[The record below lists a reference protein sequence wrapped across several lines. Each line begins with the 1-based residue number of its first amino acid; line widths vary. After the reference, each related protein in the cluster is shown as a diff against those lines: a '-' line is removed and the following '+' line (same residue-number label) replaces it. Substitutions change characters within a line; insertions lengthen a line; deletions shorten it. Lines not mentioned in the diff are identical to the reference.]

1 MSGNAENRK
10 PRVVF
15 VDDEQRVLNS
25 MRVRF
30 RREYDLHLTTLGSEA
45 LAILQE
51 HDIDVIVADQRMPE
65 MQGTEVLAAAKG
77 CSPRTVRILLT
88 GYADLDA
95 IEASINDG
103 EVFRFLT
110 KPCAPDELRDTI
122 QQAVEIARDQ
132 DLMSVLEAEEKPA
145 ISLDILEE
153 DTAPESSPV
162 PEPST
167 IAEQAPATANEASP
181 VSEAPAPIAAA
192 AMTAVEPESASL
204 HEEMRIAAAETPDD
218 AIAEM
223 SLEPADDA
231 RANAAP
237 ERIFAPPA
245 ASGEFHPEPVDLASL
260 ASDDDPDAI
269 TIVLEGDSASIFS
282 EGTSDTA
289 SIPAAIAA
297 GVEDKIGVLV
307 FTEDDTT
314 MAEIR
319 EMLGDRYMVVGAG
332 NIVSVT
338 KLLKATRPGVLVTD
352 ISEDLEVIETMVNA
366 LKSHLPELVTIVVG
380 EHRDTVGLVNLINYG
395 QIYRFLQKPL
405 AAGTFSMTVKA
416 ATQKHLQLK
425 KYPEL
430 ARRYA
435 VRNKDTDEN
444 VRGGA
449 LRGFLERLRSMSR
462 LWATHS

>member
-1 MSGNAENRK
+1 MSGTAQQKK

-45 LAILQE
+45 LAMLEE
-51 HDIDVIVADQRMPE
+51 HEIDVIVADQRMPE
-65 MQGTEVLAAAKG
+65 MQGTEVLSKARDA
-77 CSPRTVRILLT
+77 SPRTVRILLT

-95 IEASINDG
+95 IESSINDA

-110 KPCAPDELRDTI
+110 KPCAPEELRETI
-122 QQAVEIARDQ
+122 QQAIDISRDQ
-132 DLMSVLEAEEKPA
+132 EMIAALEAEPAQAEPPPEPVEAARPEPA
-145 ISLDILEE
+145 ISLSVIEE
-153 DTAPESSPV
+153 ETATDVNALVAAENASTGAAMQQTAEAVDLAASDTAG
-162 PEPST
+162 
-167 IAEQAPATANEASP
+167 NEEIVLETSC
-181 VSEAPAPIAAA
+181 EA
-192 AMTAVEPESASL
+192 AMESGAEEVEP
-204 HEEMRIAAAETPDD
+204 AAVQINNEGSD
-218 AIAEM
+218 AGQ
-223 SLEPADDA
+223 D
-231 RANAAP
+231 
-237 ERIFAPPA
+237 
-245 ASGEFHPEPVDLASL
+245 EFHPPPFQMEFGT
-260 ASDDDPDAI
+260 SDDDPDAI
-269 TIVLEGDSASIFS
+269 TIVLEGDSASVIA
-282 EGTSDTA
+282 EEIEETA
-289 SIPAAIAA
+289 QVPAAIAA
-297 GVEDKIGVLV
+297 GIEDKIGVLV
-307 FTEDDTT
+307 FSEDKATL
-314 MAEIR
+314 ENIR

-366 LKSHLPELVTIVVG
+366 LKSHLPELVTIVIG
-380 EHRDTVGLVNLINYG
+380 EHRDTIGLVNLINYG

-405 AAGTFSMTVKA
+405 AAGTFTMTVKA

-435 VRNKDTDEN
+435 VRQKEGDEH
-444 VRGGA
+444 VRGA
-449 LRGFLERLRSMSR
+449 FRSFLDRLRNMSR

>member
-10 PRVVF
+10 PRIVF

-132 DLMSVLEAEEKPA
+132 DLMSALEAEEKPA
-145 ISLDILEE
+145 ISLDVLEE

-181 VSEAPAPIAAA
+181 GSEAPAPIA
-192 AMTAVEPESASL
+192 S
-204 HEEMRIAAAETPDD
+204 RGNDC
-218 AIAEM
+218 
-223 SLEPADDA
+223 
-231 RANAAP
+231 
-237 ERIFAPPA
+237 
-245 ASGEFHPEPVDLASL
+245 G
-260 ASDDDPDAI
+260 
-269 TIVLEGDSASIFS
+269 G
-282 EGTSDTA
+282 
-289 SIPAAIAA
+289 A
-297 GVEDKIGVLV
+297 GVRV
-307 FTEDDTT
+307 
-314 MAEIR
+314 
-319 EMLGDRYMVVGAG
+319 
-332 NIVSVT
+332 
-338 KLLKATRPGVLVTD
+338 ATRRDEDRGHGNPG
-352 ISEDLEVIETMVNA
+352 
-366 LKSHLPELVTIVVG
+366 
-380 EHRDTVGLVNLINYG
+380 
-395 QIYRFLQKPL
+395 
-405 AAGTFSMTVKA
+405 
-416 ATQKHLQLK
+416 
-425 KYPEL
+425 
-430 ARRYA
+430 RRYC
-435 VRNKDTDEN
+435 
-444 VRGGA
+444 
-449 LRGFLERLRSMSR
+449 
-462 LWATHS
+462 

>member
-1 MSGNAENRK
+1 MAGISERK
-10 PRVVF
+10 KPKVVF

-30 RREYDLHLTTLGSEA
+30 RREYDLHLTTRGSEA
-45 LAILQE
+45 LEMLGE

-65 MQGTEVLAAAKG
+65 MQGTEVLAEAK
-77 CSPRTVRILLT
+77 CLSPRTVRILLT

-110 KPCAPDELRDTI
+110 KPCAPEELRSTI
-122 QQAVEIARDQ
+122 EQAIEIARDEQ
-132 DLMSVLEAEEKPA
+132 AIMALEAEPA
-145 ISLDILEE
+145 AVDPTAAPSPVSLDVIEE
-153 DTAPESSPV
+153 ETTEGDLDLVATDVQTDTNLLQFDSQPATTATTAAADTERVSVDTAPTVAAAHEEPDQASAAMASEESDLAAADTGKQEV
-162 PEPST
+162 FLPEPLV
-167 IAEQAPATANEASP
+167 QAAQ
-181 VSEAPAPIAAA
+181 
-192 AMTAVEPESASL
+192 
-204 HEEMRIAAAETPDD
+204 
-218 AIAEM
+218 
-223 SLEPADDA
+223 
-231 RANAAP
+231 
-237 ERIFAPPA
+237 
-245 ASGEFHPEPVDLASL
+245 

-269 TIVLEGDSASIFS
+269 TIVLEGDSASVM
-282 EGTSDTA
+282 DTENEEIETV
-289 SIPAAIAA
+289 SAADAA
-297 GVEDKIGVLV
+297 GVADKIGVLV
-307 FTEDDTT
+307 FSEDKKTLE
-314 MAEIR
+314 EIR

-352 ISEDLEVIETMVNA
+352 ISEDLEIIESMVNA
-366 LKSHLPELVTIVVG
+366 LKAHLPELVTIVVG

-405 AAGTFSMTVKA
+405 AAGTFCMTVKA
-416 ATQKHLQLK
+416 ATRKHLQLR

-435 VRNKDTDEN
+435 VRQKEDDEH

-449 LRGFLERLRSMSR
+449 LRNLLERLRSMSR

>member
-1 MSGNAENRK
+1 MSGNATQKK

-45 LAILQE
+45 LAMLEE
-51 HDIDVIVADQRMPE
+51 HEIDVIVADQRMPE
-65 MQGTEVLAAAKG
+65 MQGTEVLAKARDT
-77 CSPRTVRILLT
+77 SPRTVRILLT

-95 IEASINDG
+95 IESSINDA

-110 KPCAPDELRDTI
+110 KPCAPEELRETI
-122 QQAVEIARDQ
+122 QQAIDIARDQ
-132 DLMSVLEAEEKPA
+132 NMIAALEAAPVEAEAAETVSASHTEPA
-145 ISLDILEE
+145 ISLSVIEE
-153 DTAPESSPV
+153 ETTTDALALVE
-162 PEPST
+162 
-167 IAEQAPATANEASP
+167 AEQASLAQSPHMTAEP
-181 VSEAPAPIAAA
+181 VSVAADTSDIAEEIVLETSHEAAMQSSADDFESAPAHNNSDSGKTEQDEFLPNALQ
-192 AMTAVEPESASL
+192 MESA
-204 HEEMRIAAAETPDD
+204 R
-218 AIAEM
+218 
-223 SLEPADDA
+223 
-231 RANAAP
+231 
-237 ERIFAPPA
+237 
-245 ASGEFHPEPVDLASL
+245 
-260 ASDDDPDAI
+260 SDDDPDAI
-269 TIVLEGDSASIFS
+269 TIVLEGDSASVIAEEVDDDS
-282 EGTSDTA
+282 PV
-289 SIPAAIAA
+289 PAAIAA
-297 GVEDKIGVLV
+297 GIEDKIGVLV
-307 FTEDDTT
+307 FSEDKATIDG
-314 MAEIR
+314 IR
-319 EMLGDRYMVVGAG
+319 EMVGERYMVVGAG

-366 LKSHLPELVTIVVG
+366 LKSHLPELVTIVIG

-405 AAGTFSMTVKA
+405 AAGTFTMTVKA

-435 VRNKDTDEN
+435 VRQKDGDEH
-444 VRGGA
+444 VRGA
-449 LRGFLERLRSMSR
+449 FRSFLDRLRNMSR